1 MPPADALTVA
11 LATTAE
17 RIRTARFTGAMT
29 TTPTGAA
36 LLRLREPLA
45 DWLGCLATLDPT
57 ERGSDTC
64 GWCGNNHAD
73 IVIRAL
79 KNPAL

>member
-1 MPPADALTVA
+1 MTPADEITVA
-11 LATTAE
+11 LATAAE
-17 RIRTARFTGAMT
+17 RLRTARFTGAMT

-36 LLRLREPLA
+36 LLRIRGPLA

-64 GWCGNNHAD
+64 GWCGNNHPE
-73 IVIRAL
+73 IVTRAF
-79 KNPAL
+79 NTPA